1 MKLTFA
7 KATLAALVA
16 IGVTAPKSSA
26 ILLGQYTFEGNTS
39 NPSSVQSGLAS
50 FSSFSYT
57 SDGTPSSTTGYTVGN
72 PNVSGDPS
80 GRAFFATNWPTS
92 NPFPTNSSSP
102 NGGDYFSYTVTPNS
116 GISVDLTS
124 IEFDNQRSSQG
135 VLNFQVRS
143 SLDNYAS
150 PVQPALRIPA
160 NTTAFRSN
168 DTITLGSQFSSL
180 SAPVTFRIYGYNASG
195 PSNTWTVDNIQTFGD
210 LTGAQP
216 VPFEFSPG
224 MGILLLG
231 GWGAIAQLT
240 SSLRKLKTSK
250 SAVV

>member
-7 KATLAALVA
+7 KATLVAFVA

-39 NPSSVQSGLAS
+39 NPSNVQSGLVS
-50 FSSFSYT
+50 FSPFSYT
-57 SDGTPSSTTGYTVGN
+57 SDGTPSSTTGYTIGN
-72 PNVSGDPS
+72 PNVSGDPN
-80 GRAFFATNWPTS
+80 GRALFATNWPTN
-92 NPFPTNSSSP
+92 NPLP
-102 NGGDYFSYTVTPNS
+102 GGDYFSYTVTPNS
-116 GISVDLTS
+116 GISVDLTD
-124 IEFDNQRSSQG
+124 IEFDNQRSGAG

-150 PVQPALRIPA
+150 PVQAPTRLAS
-160 NTTAFRSN
+160 NTAFRSN
-168 DTITLGSQFSSL
+168 DTITLGSQFTNL
-180 SAPVTFRIYGYNASG
+180 SAPVTFRIYGYNAQS
-195 PSNTWTVDNIQTFGD
+195 PTTNNLWTVDNIQTFGD
-210 LTGAQP
+210 LTAAQP

-250 SAVV
+250 SAAL

>member
-26 ILLGQYTFEGNTS
+26 ILLGQYTFESNTFS
-39 NPSSVQSGLAS
+39 PSSVATNLVT
-50 FSSFSYT
+50 FSQFSYT
-57 SDGTPSSTTGYTVGN
+57 SDGTAGTTSGYTTGN
-72 PNVSGDPS
+72 PNAPGDPN
-80 GRAFFATNWPTS
+80 GTAFFATNWPTN
-92 NPFPTNSSSP
+92 NPVP
-102 NGGDYFSYTVTPNS
+102 NGDYFSYTVAPNS
-116 GISVDLTS
+116 GLSVALTS
-124 IEFDNQRSSQG
+124 IEFDNQRSGQG
-135 VLNFQVRS
+135 VQNFQVRS

-150 PVQPALRIPA
+150 PVQTPVRIPA

-180 SAPVTFRIYGYNASG
+180 SAPVTFRLYGYNATN
-195 PSNTWTVDNIQTFGD
+195 PLANNQWTVDNIQTFGD
-210 LTGAQP
+210 LSGAQP

>member
-7 KATLAALVA
+7 KATLVAFVA

-26 ILLGQYTFEGNTS
+26 ILLGQYTFEGNTP
-39 NPSSVQSGLAS
+39 NPSSVESGLVS
-50 FSSFSYT
+50 FSPFSYA
-57 SDGTPSSTTGYTVGN
+57 SDGTPSSTSGYTNGN
-72 PNVSGDPS
+72 PNVSGGPV
-80 GRAFFATNWPTS
+80 GRALFATNWPT
-92 NPFPTNSSSP
+92 NNLTP
-102 NGGDYFSYTVTPNS
+102 NGDYFSYTVTPNS
-116 GISVDLTS
+116 GTSVDLTD
-124 IEFDNQRSSQG
+124 IELDNQRTVSG

-150 PVQPALRIPA
+150 PVQAPTRLA
-160 NTTAFRSN
+160 NNTAFRSN
-168 DTITLGSQFSSL
+168 DTITLGSQFTNL
-180 SAPVTFRIYGYNASG
+180 SAPVTFRIYGYNAQS
-195 PSNTWTVDNIQTFGD
+195 PTTNNVWTVDNIQTFGD
-210 LTGAQP
+210 LSGAQP

-250 SAVV
+250 SAAL